1 MIQKKFDKTSSTIS
15 RVLKSV
21 GMGYFIFIHIMPK
34 PVDPDKMKIEENFD
48 IYDLRRSRK
57 IKKDTTDKP
66 QKKSSTMGE
75 IARLSQKK
83 SYTRNS
89 AVAKSVRKRAD
100 SFPDVLIRK
109 STKVCLKEIFQLMKC
124 YTLNR
129 LMSSVKECISHIYFA
144 EKIIKR

>member
-75 IARLSQKK
+75 VARLSQKK

-124 YTLNR
+124 YTL
-129 LMSSVKECISHIYFA
+129 VV
-144 EKIIKR
+144 